1 MNHTDDG
8 RSSTFGKELMTYIS
22 SKLPYSGVNS
32 VQTTDEINPK
42 YRYFQNT
49 GTRRAEVLS
58 KYSVSQSYDFNN
70 QAVGEIAGDK
80 RFSEIM
86 YANIQKQMDQQK
98 LANII

>member
-58 KYSVSQSYDFNN
+58 KYSVFNN
-70 QAVGEIAGDK
+70 DFK
-80 RFSEIM
+80 HCSTTSESST
-86 YANIQKQMDQQK
+86 
-98 LANII
+98 